1 MKAASSPSDAW
12 SARKSKFYTRKKW
25 NKIRNQ
31 QAIEAKLLTG
41 NLTLNLK
48 HTLTYLRHK
57 CLSVSIKLLILNHD

>member
-12 SARKSKFYTRKKW
+12 SARKSELTRKKW

-31 QAIEAKLLTG
+31 QAIEAKLLTE

-48 HTLTYLRHK
+48 HTPADIPKT
-57 CLSVSIKLLILNHD
+57 

>member
-12 SARKSKFYTRKKW
+12 SARKSKFTRKKW

-31 QAIEAKLLTG
+31 QAIEAKLLTE